1 MLEKFAAGLFA
12 ITASIVLLPSS
23 APLVAA
29 PAATVVP
36 TLGSATGAWTLPTP
50 PNERGHLEGHMRDAA
65 GNVLFRIDGS
75 VVETPTPALSVRFG
89 SMQADLDDGSPAFW
103 PRYRLYGEWSAIAL
117 IGVGTFDAW
126 VTVQFS
132 PLSAVFPIGTM
143 TGRFA
148 DVPNTFDA
156 TWRANL

>member
-1 MLEKFAAGLFA
+1 MFTKIVAGLFA
-12 ITASIVLLPSS
+12 ITATLVALPSS

-29 PAATVVP
+29 PAAVVA
-36 TLGSATGAWTLPTP
+36 TLGTASGAWSLPAP
-50 PNERGHLEGHMRDAA
+50 PNERGFVQGQLRDGA

-75 VVETPTPALSVRFG
+75 VTEAPTPALAIRIG
-89 SMQADLDDGSPAFW
+89 SFQADLEDGSTAAW
-103 PRYRLYGEWSAIAL
+103 PRYRLYGEWTAVSL
-117 IGVGTFDAW
+117 IGVGVFDAW

-143 TGRFA
+143 KGRFA